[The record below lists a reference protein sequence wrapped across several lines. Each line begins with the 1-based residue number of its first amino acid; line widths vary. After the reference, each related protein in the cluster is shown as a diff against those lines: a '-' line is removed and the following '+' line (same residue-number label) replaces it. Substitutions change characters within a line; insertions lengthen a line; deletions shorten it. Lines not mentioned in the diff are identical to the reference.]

1 MRQSRALQNARA
13 IAGLIAAVAL
23 IVKAFQDLHS
33 GWPLLLVAA
42 VLLAALALRRFVYR
56 D

>member
-1 MRQSRALQNARA
+1 
-13 IAGLIAAVAL
+13 LIAAVAL
-23 IVKAFQDLHS
+23 VVKGLQDLHS

-42 VLLAALALRRFVYR
+42 VLLGALALRRFVFR